1 MNLGAEGYGE
11 ASQFDLLVEVIG
23 ILRQADSRPGLVAK
37 VRIEN
42 PDDGAI
48 QLCAIE
54 ARTDG
59 RSYVAEQ
66 TAGPGRRRVSYQS
79 DTGTALIEIHG
90 EASISRDEQW
100 QIPVAAPELAMFRP
114 LDLPM
119 WGGPTD
125 THRLV
130 GIARAEEGYVLYVAM
145 VGQDGHLAER
155 QQMVIGKQRGIV
167 ESMTWNYRRYSVT
180 ECEVSGIW
188 G

>member
-42 PDDGAI
+42 PDNGPI

-54 ARTDG
+54 ARIDG

-66 TAGPGRRRVSYQS
+66 TVGPGRRRVSYQP
-79 DTGTALIEIHG
+79 DTGTASIDIHG
-90 EASISRDEQW
+90 EASISRDKQW

-119 WGGPTD
+119 WGGDED

-130 GIARAEEGYVLYVAM
+130 GVARTEEGYLLEVAM
-145 VGQDGHLAER
+145 IDQDGRLAQP
-155 QQMVIGKQRGIV
+155 QQMVIGKRRGIV